1 MMANEERLALILEA
15 NDKATA
21 VLQKVRKEI
30 EATDNAAGK
39 GRKGTS
45 ELGNEFDKLS
55 DGKLVKSARAMSSIA
70 YAAEEAKLGG
80 REAARS
86 MGELAE
92 NLAIASGNAQFAG
105 WAIGIN
111 AAIIAMVTF
120 VGLLRDSAEQTKPT
134 ELFIRRLS
142 HLTADQAQS
151 EIAGLR
157 TVRDNLIEQ
166 TAKEADAGY
175 FTRLKRMFTA
185 NLATKEGRAVARQ
198 GGVDFEKMDH
208 TNANFEELQ
217 RKALLE
223 LNEGERKRVL
233 ALQDQTLEMAKQ
245 KNTELELG
253 RVRIL
258 SIHHQASS
266 LELSRAEALAP
277 RRTRTSRST
286 RCSASGTP
294 TARSTS

>member
-151 EIAGLR
+151 EIAGLK

-166 TAKEADAGY
+166 TAKEADAG
-175 FTRLKRMFTA
+175 
-185 NLATKEGRAVARQ
+185 
-198 GGVDFEKMDH
+198 
-208 TNANFEELQ
+208 
-217 RKALLE
+217 
-223 LNEGERKRVL
+223 
-233 ALQDQTLEMAKQ
+233 
-245 KNTELELG
+245 
-253 RVRIL
+253 
-258 SIHHQASS
+258 
-266 LELSRAEALAP
+266 
-277 RRTRTSRST
+277 
-286 RCSASGTP
+286 
-294 TARSTS
+294 